1 MKKHLLLC
9 IVILLGSV
17 NLCAG
22 DYLNYLMAGP
32 DLKQIDK
39 NGQHRILVCAANLE
53 YYLATEA
60 SWGTGMGPYNA
71 WQHSIQ
77 KEKVCSALSVINADL
92 YGLVEIEGGGVA
104 AGEICAELNRRR
116 PDRNYKFIN
125 NGTSSGS
132 SFTTCIYVYDANV
145 IAPHG
150 DYLGSDNT
158 EVTHRKYIKTFCEV
172 ATGEKFNF
180 SINHFKS
187 KTGDGGDDRRNH
199 EALAVNRLCAQ
210 SAAMDP
216 DVIIM
221 GDLNSYW
228 NESPISILL
237 ENDGKDERTDLLQ
250 KFLDDT
256 TRYSYYYSGYN
267 YLDHAIVNSTM
278 LPQVTGIQAFHCNSK
293 YTDGQYGYPTGE
305 KSIRRY
311 SDHDPIIVGLRLNS
325 TPPSG
330 LSIYELGDTT
340 LFINS
345 NKGGYVR
352 IYDYCGNFIYQKKLK
367 EGEGTSINTSH
378 LNKNL
383 KEDED
388 KAFISS
394 LRPGVYIYH
403 IFYDGKVRT
412 FKFIKH

>member
-53 YYLATEA
+53 YYLATPEA
-60 SWGTGMGPYNA
+60 WRTGYGPSDSWE
-71 WQHSIQ
+71 HSIQ

-104 AGEICAELNRRR
+104 ANEICAELNRRR

-132 SFTTCIYVYDANV
+132 SFTTCIYVYDSNV

-150 DYLGSDNT
+150 DYLGSSNT
-158 EVTHRKYIKTFCEV
+158 EVSNRKYIKTFREV

-199 EALAVNRLCAQ
+199 EALAVNTLSKQ
-210 SAAMDP
+210 SAVMDP

-237 ENDGKDERTDLLQ
+237 ENDGKDVRTDLLQ
-250 KFLDDT
+250 YFLDDS
-256 TRYSYYYSGYN
+256 TRYSYYYRGDYD
-267 YLDHAIVNSTM
+267 YLDHAIVNTSM

-311 SDHDPIIVGLRLNS
+311 SDHDPIIVGLRLNG
-325 TPPSG
+325 THVDPSG
-330 LSIYELGDTT
+330 LSISELGSD
-340 LFINS
+340 LIISS

-352 IYDYCGNFIYQKKLK
+352 IYDYCGNFIYQQQLS
-367 EGEGTSINTSH
+367 EATVITTD
-378 LNKNL
+378 NL
-383 KEDED
+383 E
-388 KAFISS
+388 KAFASA

-412 FKFIKH
+412 YKFIKH

>member
-1 MKKHLLLC
+1 MKKHFLSC
-9 IVILLGSV
+9 IVILLGSI
-17 NLCAG
+17 NICAG

-60 SWGTGMGPYNA
+60 AWGTGYGPRNS

-104 AGEICAELNRRR
+104 ANEICTELNRRR
-116 PDRNYKFIN
+116 PDRHYKFIN

-150 DYLGSDNT
+150 DYLGSSDS
-158 EVTHRKYIKTFCEV
+158 EVQNRKYIKTFREV

-199 EALAVNRLCAQ
+199 EAQAVNTLSKQ
-210 SAAMDP
+210 SAVMDP

-237 ENDGKDERTDLLQ
+237 ENDGKDLRTDLLQ

-311 SDHDPIIVGLRLNS
+311 SDHDPIIVGLRLNG
-325 TPPSG
+325 THVDPSG
-330 LSIYELGDTT
+330 LSISELGSD
-340 LFINS
+340 LIISS
-345 NKGGYVR
+345 NKEGFVR
-352 IYDYCGNFIYQKKLK
+352 IYDYCGNFIYQQQLS
-367 EGEGTSINTSH
+367 EATVITTD
-378 LNKNL
+378 NL
-383 KEDED
+383 E
-388 KAFISS
+388 KAFASA

-412 FKFIKH
+412 YKFIKH

>member
-1 MKKHLLLC
+1 MKKHFLLC
-9 IVILLGSV
+9 IAILLCAG

-22 DYLNYLMAGP
+22 DYLDYLMKGP

-39 NGQHRILVCAANLE
+39 KDPKNPHTILVCAANLE

-60 SWGTGMGPYNA
+60 AWNTGYGPSGE

-92 YGLVEIEGGGVA
+92 YGLVEIEGGITA
-104 AGEICAELNRRR
+104 ATEICAELNSRR
-116 PDRNYKFIN
+116 PDRRYDFVH

-145 IAPHG
+145 IVPHG
-150 DYLGSDNT
+150 DYLGKDNT
-158 EVTHRKYIKTFCEV
+158 EVAHRKYIKTFREV

-199 EALAVNRLCAQ
+199 EAMAVNTLCKQ

-216 DVIIM
+216 DVLIM

-237 ENDGKDERTDLLQ
+237 ENDHKDLRTDLLQ
-250 KFLDDT
+250 RFLDDT

-293 YTDGQYGYPTGE
+293 YTDKQYGYPTGE

-311 SDHDPIIVGLRLNS
+311 SDHDPIIVGLRLNG
-325 TPPSG
+325 THVDPSG
-330 LSIYELGDTT
+330 LSVSELGSD
-340 LFINS
+340 LIISS

-352 IYDYCGNFIYQKKLK
+352 IYDYYGNFIYQQQLSK
-367 EGEGTSINTSH
+367 ETVITTD
-378 LNKNL
+378 NL
-383 KEDED
+383 EN
-388 KAFISS
+388 AFAST

-403 IFYDGKVRT
+403 IFYNGNVRT

>member
-53 YYLATEA
+53 YYLATPEA
-60 SWGTGMGPYNA
+60 WRTGYGPSDSWE
-71 WQHSIQ
+71 HSIQ

-132 SFTTCIYVYDANV
+132 SFTTCIYVYDSNV

-150 DYLGSDNT
+150 DYLGSSNT
-158 EVTHRKYIKTFCEV
+158 EVSNRKYIKTFREV

-187 KTGDGGDDRRNH
+187 KAGDGSDDRRNH
-199 EALAVNRLCAQ
+199 EALAVNTLSKQ
-210 SAAMDP
+210 SAVMDP

-237 ENDGKDERTDLLQ
+237 ENDGKDLRTDLLQ

-267 YLDHAIVNSTM
+267 YLDHAIVNTSM

-293 YTDGQYGYPTGE
+293 YTDGQYGYPTRE

-311 SDHDPIIVGLRLNS
+311 SDHDPIIVGLRLNG
-325 TPPSG
+325 THVDPSG
-330 LSIYELGDTT
+330 LSISELGSD
-340 LFINS
+340 LIISS

-352 IYDYCGNFIYQKKLK
+352 IYDYCGNFIYQQQLS
-367 EGEGTSINTSH
+367 EATVITTD
-378 LNKNL
+378 NL
-383 KEDED
+383 E
-388 KAFISS
+388 KAFASA

-412 FKFIKH
+412 YKFIKH

>member
-1 MKKHLLLC
+1 MKKHFLSC
-9 IVILLGSV
+9 IVILLGSI
-17 NLCAG
+17 NICAG

-60 SWGTGMGPYNA
+60 AWRTGYGPRNS

-104 AGEICAELNRRR
+104 ANEICTELNRRR
-116 PDRNYKFIN
+116 PDRHYKFIN

-150 DYLGSDNT
+150 DYLGSSDS
-158 EVTHRKYIKTFCEV
+158 EVQNRKYIKTFREV

-199 EALAVNRLCAQ
+199 EAQAVNTLSKQ
-210 SAAMDP
+210 SAVMDP

-237 ENDGKDERTDLLQ
+237 ENDGKDLRTDLLQ

-311 SDHDPIIVGLRLNS
+311 SDHDPIIVGLRLNG
-325 TPPSG
+325 THVDPSG
-330 LSIYELGDTT
+330 LSISELGSD
-340 LFINS
+340 LIISS
-345 NKGGYVR
+345 NKEGFVR
-352 IYDYCGNFIYQKKLK
+352 IYDYCGNFIYQQQLS
-367 EGEGTSINTSH
+367 EATVITTD
-378 LNKNL
+378 NL
-383 KEDED
+383 E
-388 KAFISS
+388 KAFASA

-412 FKFIKH
+412 YKFIKH